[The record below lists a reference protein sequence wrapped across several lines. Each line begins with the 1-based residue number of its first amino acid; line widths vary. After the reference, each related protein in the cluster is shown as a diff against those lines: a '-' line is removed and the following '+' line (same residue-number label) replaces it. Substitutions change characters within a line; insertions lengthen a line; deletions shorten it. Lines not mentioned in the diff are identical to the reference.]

1 MSSSIAVIRT
11 DLVVSRQ
18 PASLSSVTRPIEV
31 PITGGQKRSRAEC
44 DGEKNQELDVCVGES
59 SSNKRFKV
67 SLSETESEAARFEN
81 ILQVLSGDKED
92 IDDEEDEDE
101 DAEGSEVSVDDEDE
115 DEEEETE
122 TRENHKRQS
131 RKSTESPIPWDH
143 WSEYGPNYENL
154 YDMDNVDDSV
164 EDSNMAHPRR
174 VASPPTEDALEKL
187 GYYGSEADAF
197 DDEMSRRRVDRY
209 IAMHF

>member
-67 SLSETESEAARFEN
+67 SSSETESETVQFEN
-81 ILQVLSGDKED
+81 ILQVLSSNKEEFE
-92 IDDEEDEDE
+92 DEEDEDE
-101 DAEGSEVSVDDEDE
+101 DAEGSEVSVDDEEE

-122 TRENHKRQS
+122 TQENHKRQS
-131 RKSTESPIPWDH
+131 RKTTESPIPWDD

-154 YDMDNVDDSV
+154 YDMDNVDDSNV
-164 EDSNMAHPRR
+164 SHPRR
-174 VASPPTEDALEKL
+174 VASPPAEDALERL

-197 DDEMSRRRVDRY
+197 DDEMARRRVDRY
-209 IAMHF
+209 IARHF